1 VKESEQDRSAVVES
15 TASKAKDAVKR
26 SEAFGTEVA
35 DNGSLVPR
43 PGPFDRIEIRG
54 VGREPNECEP
64 MRLFFGELASGHTSV
79 RGDAVPDHDD
89 GPGQVLVKLP
99 EKLDHVLRTDR
110 PGNQSK
116 KETGPAT
123 VRGVGRSSN
132 RRKVLPVAEAML

>member
-1 VKESEQDRSAVVES
+1 MKEAEQERSTAVES
-15 TASKAKDAVKR
+15 AAGKTEGAVKR
-26 SEAFGTEVA
+26 SVAFGIEIA
-35 DNGSLVPR
+35 DDGSLVPR
-43 PGPFDRIEIRG
+43 PGPFDRIEVRG
-54 VGREPNECEP
+54 VGWEPNECEP
-64 MRLFFGELASGHTSV
+64 MRLFLGELARGDTSV

-89 GPGQVLVKLP
+89 GPGQVLVKLA

-123 VRGVGRSSN
+123 LRGVGRSSN

>member
-1 VKESEQDRSAVVES
+1 VKEAEQDRSAVVQS
-15 TASKAKDAVKR
+15 PAGKAKDAVKR

-35 DNGSLVPR
+35 DHGSLVPR
-43 PGPFDRIEIRG
+43 PGPFDRIEVRG
-54 VGREPNECEP
+54 VGWEPNECEP
-64 MRLFFGELASGHTSV
+64 MRLVFGELASGDTSV

-123 VRGVGRSSN
+123 LRGVGRSSN
-132 RRKVLPVAEAML
+132 RGEVLPVAEAMV